1 MSAAL
6 SAAGLSMRRAA
17 GISRAFF
24 RMGWNY
30 STNYPLGFW
39 LGQVSQLLPVVIFY
53 FISQLSVDSA
63 AVGGDY
69 YTFVILGFVG
79 MMIMAPGVNGLSYE
93 LEAAMING
101 HWEMLLVEPVPWRL
115 LPFTMVVW
123 PTGLR
128 LLLIMVMVVIST
140 LLGAV
145 YDPSGLGVALLI
157 LVLGLGTGLAI
168 GVLSSSV
175 KVLAKKGDP
184 VLDSLHAGHSG
195 AVGTVLQ
202 HRGAAHPASHPG
214 LRHTADLRQP
224 GAAQGADASGGDHPR
239 VRNPRVAHR
248 PGCFQPVTPASC
260 GVALRAV
267 YGVRQVDRGSQRVL
281 SLTR

>member
-1 MSAAL
+1 
-6 SAAGLSMRRAA
+6 MRRAA

-53 FISQLSVDSA
+53 FISQLNVNSP

-79 MMIMAPGVNGLSYE
+79 MMILAPGVNGLSFE
-93 LEAAMING
+93 LEAAMLHG

-128 LLLIMVMVVIST
+128 LFLIVVMVVIST

-168 GVLSSSV
+168 GILSSSI

-184 VLDSLHAGHSG
+184 VLTLYMLATQVLSG
-195 AVGTVLQ
+195 QFFNIEALPTPLRILAYAIPQTYVNQ
-202 HRGAAHPASHPG
+202 G
-214 LRHTADLRQP
+214 LRKALMPAGEAIP
-224 GAAQGADASGGDHPR
+224 GFGIPEALIALAAFNLLLLP
-239 VRNPRVAHR
+239 VAVWIFGR
-248 PGCFQPVTPASC
+248 SME
-260 GVALRAV
+260 
-267 YGVRQVDRGSQRVL
+267 YGRTIGVL
-281 SLTR
+281 SGY

>member
-53 FISQLSVDSA
+53 FISQLNVNSP

-69 YTFVILGFVG
+69 YTFVVLGFVG
-79 MMIMAPGVNGLSYE
+79 MMILAPGVNGLSFE
-93 LEAAMING
+93 LEAAMLHG

-128 LLLIMVMVVIST
+128 LLLIVVMVLVST

-168 GVLSSSV
+168 GILSSSI

-184 VLDSLHAGHSG
+184 VLTLYMLATQVLSG
-195 AVGTVLQ
+195 QFFNIEALPTPLRIMAYAIPQTYVNQGL
-202 HRGAAHPASHPG
+202 RKALMPAAEAIPGFGIPAS
-214 LRHTADLRQP
+214 LIAL
-224 GAAQGADASGGDHPR
+224 AAFNLLLLP
-239 VRNPRVAHR
+239 VAIWIFGR
-248 PGCFQPVTPASC
+248 SME
-260 GVALRAV
+260 
-267 YGVRQVDRGSQRVL
+267 YGRSIGVL
-281 SLTR
+281 SGY